1 MCRFTLTRG
10 AILFVGGVIVQLDYN
25 CLRTG
30 EGSWIYIL
38 TLLFDWFRV
47 IVLPNRIRKGGKKY
61 MKTENLIRESLK
73 GLLTTAIEKVCVL
86 GEEDAQEDLKRLR
99 EVYEDLVL
107 FWGLDE
113 DLIDEFDEK
122 VGILK

>member
-1 MCRFTLTRG
+1 MG
-10 AILFVGGVIVQLDYN
+10 
-25 CLRTG
+25 
-30 EGSWIYIL
+30 
-38 TLLFDWFRV
+38 
-47 IVLPNRIRKGGKKY
+47 
-61 MKTENLIRESLK
+61 TENLIQETLK
-73 GLLTTAIEKVCVL
+73 GLLATAIEKVCVL
-86 GEEDAQEDLKRLR
+86 GEEDAHEDLKRLR

>member
-1 MCRFTLTRG
+1 
-10 AILFVGGVIVQLDYN
+10 
-25 CLRTG
+25 
-30 EGSWIYIL
+30 
-38 TLLFDWFRV
+38 
-47 IVLPNRIRKGGKKY
+47 
-61 MKTENLIRESLK
+61 MKTENLIRETLQ
-73 GLLTTAIEKVCVL
+73 GLLATAIEKVCVL

-122 VGILK
+122 VGMLK

>member
-1 MCRFTLTRG
+1 M
-10 AILFVGGVIVQLDYN
+10 AQLDYN
-25 CLRTG
+25 VGRTG
-30 EGSWIYIL
+30 EGAWIYIS
-38 TLLFDWFRV
+38 TLLFSWFRV

-73 GLLTTAIEKVCVL
+73 GLLATAIEKVCVL